1 MKDEFVITDIYLFCN
16 AARLEA
22 VRCLSVTK
30 TKTDVMDDYIT
41 IEQCIEIVA
50 DVCGKKNLE
59 SLTDLASKFKIII
72 DEDNYVDIILGIAEQ
87 IYHSALSKL
96 AADDII
102 ECAWDAEEDKMVF
115 WMEDNDGLRHDLQD
129 SII

>member
-1 MKDEFVITDIYLFCN
+1 M
-16 AARLEA
+16 R
-22 VRCLSVTK
+22 
-30 TKTDVMDDYIT
+30 
-41 IEQCIEIVA
+41 
-50 DVCGKKNLE
+50 
-59 SLTDLASKFKIII
+59 LASKFKIII
-72 DEDNYVDIILGIAEQ
+72 DEDSYVDIILGIAEQ